1 MGDEL
6 TGPRRQVMLRSI
18 GATLKGLLVHTG
30 EVYGAYEA
38 VKLAVK
44 MLMGYDLP

>member
-18 GATLKGLLVHTG
+18 GATSKGLLVHTG
-30 EVYGAYEA
+30 KVYGAYEA